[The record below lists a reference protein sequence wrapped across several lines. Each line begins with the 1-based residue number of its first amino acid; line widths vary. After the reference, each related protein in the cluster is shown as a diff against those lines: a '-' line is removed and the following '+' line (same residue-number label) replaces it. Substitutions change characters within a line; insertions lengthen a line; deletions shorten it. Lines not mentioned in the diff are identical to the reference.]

1 MSANEEVRAALMNIP
16 VSWLHMPALAL
27 VEGGAAGASKEFGP
41 KIAPAVMA
49 LGAAAAG
56 TIVGGGLQLAHQ
68 YLHDRKAM
76 PGMYQGID
84 RVLCT
89 ATFAEIEQAAIRIY
103 EESAKVKGGN
113 TLQGIIDAAA
123 GAKVLPAALPLAGA
137 AAAFV
142 AGVYAG
148 AAAARH

>member
-16 VSWLHMPALAL
+16 VSWLHMPALVL

-41 KIAPAVMA
+41 KIAPAVLA

-56 TIVGGGLQLAHQ
+56 TIVGGGLQLTHQ

-76 PGMYQGID
+76 PGAYQGID
-84 RVLCT
+84 RVICT
-89 ATFAEIEQAAIRIY
+89 ATYAEIEQAAIRIY

-123 GAKVLPAALPLAGA
+123 GAKVLPALPVAGA
-137 AAAFV
+137 AAAFI

-148 AAAARH
+148 RAAASH